1 MKSAP
6 TDERMLQMAERDM
19 QEVFKGIVKRDI
31 ERLKQQRE
39 QKKRDSESSN
49 AEIIRQPVE
58 SPA

>member
-39 QKKRDSESSN
+39 QKKRDGESSN

>member
-31 ERLKQQRE
+31 ERLKQKRE
-39 QKKRDSESSN
+39 QKKREAEASN